1 MVYYNCGD
9 RGHTSRQCPS
19 EALYCGPKSPLKS
32 SQSKPLVTKCEG
44 VVDSKFVSDIV
55 LDTGCT
61 RTLVHRD
68 LVSEEKL
75 MKGESVTIQCAHGDA
90 VAYPLANVEL
100 EVEGE
105 AVTVEAAV
113 SETLP
118 QSVLLGTYVPKLLS
132 LLRVREGG
140 KALMVVTRSQAQRL
154 QRAAHSEQG
163 KSSDSSS
170 RLRPAQEPEVAMTHE
185 Q

>member
-1 MVYYNCGD
+1 MVDG
-9 RGHTSRQCPS
+9 
-19 EALYCGPKSPLKS
+19 
-32 SQSKPLVTKCEG
+32 
-44 VVDSKFVSDIV
+44 KFVSDIV

-75 MKGESVTIQCAHGDA
+75 MKDESVTIQYAHGDA

-118 QSVLLGTYVPKLLS
+118 QLVLLGTDVPELLS

-140 KALMVVTRSQAQRL
+140 KALMVVTRSQTQRL

-163 KSSDSSS
+163 NRRSSPEPAGCRRIRSPSSFF
-170 RLRPAQEPEVAMTHE
+170 
-185 Q
+185 